1 MKNLNVKTIF
11 LCISLILFFSCSSN
25 DDDNTEEEQ
34 KEEVQEI
41 TLEGDYSGTWNS
53 TTDMDITY
61 TNFAISAKFIFS
73 NTDKTRLSGEFFAG
87 SSSFGDN
94 DGTMLINLDGDS
106 ISSFSFNDTL
116 IGCTGTFTGNGSITS
131 KDPYTLQIDFTG
143 NDCDGNHIGQMI
155 FKRLNN

>member
-1 MKNLNVKTIF
+1 MKLFKITFF
-11 LCISLILFFSCSSN
+11 LVFPLITFQSCS
-25 DDDNTEEEQ
+25 DDDSSNEEEQ
-34 KEEVQEI
+34 EEVKEI

-61 TNFAISAKFIFS
+61 TNFAISAKFRFA
-73 NTDKTRLSGEFFAG
+73 NADKTRLSGEFFAR
-87 SSSFGDN
+87 SSSTGDN

-116 IGCTGTFTGNGSITS
+116 EGCTGTFSGSGSITS

-143 NDCDGNHIGQMI
+143 NDCDGNHEGQLI
-155 FKRLNN
+155 FKRINN